1 MAGEQPPPV
10 TAEGLAASGDGWME
24 GSMGGGRCSWNIMGG
39 SGYPGIA
46 EEDDGRAPG
55 GRRRLAERE
64 MQAMGDEDGIF
75 FYILYYALLMVL
87 FSYGLSMG

>member
-1 MAGEQPPPV
+1 M

-24 GSMGGGRCSWNIMGG
+24 GGMGGGGCSWNIMGG

-64 MQAMGDEDGIF
+64 M
-75 FYILYYALLMVL
+75 
-87 FSYGLSMG
+87 